1 MDPTISGGEKLKSI
15 AILSPV
21 FNEVESI
28 DLFLNEITKIKVDL
42 NKEYKVHVFLVDDG
56 SNDGTFTR
64 DFSDFSSF
72 EIRVISLV
80 RNFGHQSALLA
91 GLQFVKNYDF
101 VIVLDS
107 DLQDPPKYII
117 DIVNL
122 LKIGHDIVMTQ
133 RVNRYDSLF
142 KKLFAFLYYRY
153 VRFFFQS
160 NMVLDSG
167 DYWGVSRRILEK
179 LLNKDSKKN
188 IYFRGLLPNLS
199 SNLRIVPITRNQRRF
214 GHSKYGLNSMIKLAF
229 SGIMNSNLGIWRI
242 MTRFCLSVFFFQAFF
257 VLAFNLILFVSSIP
271 LFDFF
276 NSLILIFLSTIVIA
290 GAIVLLNTSFDK
302 QNLGPAEIREVKTL
316 S

>member
-1 MDPTISGGEKLKSI
+1 MKSI

-28 DLFLNEITKIKVDL
+28 DLFLKEITKVKFDL
-42 NKEYKVHVFLVDDG
+42 DKDYKVHIFLIDDG
-56 SNDGTFTR
+56 SNDGTFNKDFR
-64 DFSDFSSF
+64 DFSNF

-80 RNFGHQSALLA
+80 RNFGYQSALLA
-91 GLQFVKNYDF
+91 GLQFANDYDF
-101 VIVLDS
+101 IIVLDS

-117 DIVNL
+117 EIVDL

-142 KKLFAFLYYRY
+142 KKLFAFIYYRY

-167 DYWGVSRRILEK
+167 DYWGVNRRILEK
-179 LLNKDSKKN
+179 MLNLESREN

-199 SNLRIVPITRNQRRF
+199 NNLRIVPITRYQRRF
-214 GHSKYGLNSMIKLAF
+214 GHSKYGLASMLKLAF
-229 SGIMNSNLGIWRI
+229 SGIMNSNLGVWSI
-242 MTRFCLSVFFFQAFF
+242 MARFCLSVFFFQSFF
-257 VLAFNLILFVSSIP
+257 VLSFNLILLGAGIP
-271 LFDFF
+271 LFDFLSF
-276 NSLILIFLSTIVIA
+276 LKLIVLSTIVIV
-290 GAIVLLNTSFDK
+290 GVIVFLNISFNK
-302 QNLGPAEIREVKTL
+302 QNLGQAEIREVNIL